1 MFGGIASTLDGPVT
15 LHFPCGFK
23 PPPPDPP
30 ANCQVVDANNRL
42 LFTVHRAGAEKQ
54 PAFSFKPIRKP
65 TIVRAAGAVVGMF
78 CSDQEKAPTR
88 PGTSYSGYSKVPR
101 FEGQAP
107 TSTCEGVPMFK
118 QWSGTKDCKETLIF
132 YYGPAGLEKPM
143 RISTRCIHTWGHH
156 RKSSPPPS
164 APARTRRASPTA
176 PSLEELTTSKSPR
189 GHGRGRG
196 GADGFRARRKESS
209 SRV

>member
-15 LHFPCGFK
+15 LRFPCGFK

-30 ANCQVVDANNRL
+30 ANCQVVNANNRL
-42 LFTVHRAGAEKQ
+42 LSTVHRAGAEKQ
-54 PAFSFKPIRKP
+54 PSFSFKPIRKP

-107 TSTCEGVPMFK
+107 TSTCEGVPMFE

-132 YYGPAGLEKPM
+132 YYGPAGLEKPHAYQ
-143 RISTRCIHTWGHH
+143 HTVYPHMG
-156 RKSSPPPS
+156 PPPQKF
-164 APARTRRASPTA
+164 
-176 PSLEELTTSKSPR
+176 TTTVGTGADKKGVAYGALS
-189 GHGRGRG
+189 G
-196 GADGFRARRKESS
+196 GAHDVQVAKRAWTRAWWC
-209 SRV
+209 